1 MENPALTETTYYI
14 LLSLYH
20 PRHGYGIMQETQ
32 QLSGGRV
39 RLAAGTL
46 YGALNALCEKG
57 WISPLPM
64 EKRKPQKR
72 IPIDLRRAE
81 GAQTGAGPAGGACCQ
96 WPRHFTGGTGMS
108 ETKTL
113 HRNFWVWEFEK
124 EERWL
129 NEMAQEGWALQN
141 AGFCTYT
148 FEKTEPGQYIIRL
161 AMLDSSPDF
170 ESFMEEL
177 EAQSV
182 GHCFSWGYFR
192 RSAQLGP
199 FDMFSDAD
207 SRISHL
213 NRIGQMV
220 RLLCLANL
228 LIGVTNT
235 FSGASL
241 AWLNLLCATFLAY
254 GLGRISSKRES
265 LVEERQLHE

>member
-1 MENPALTETTYYI
+1 
-14 LLSLYH
+14 
-20 PRHGYGIMQETQ
+20 
-32 QLSGGRV
+32 
-39 RLAAGTL
+39 
-46 YGALNALCEKG
+46 
-57 WISPLPM
+57 
-64 EKRKPQKR
+64 
-72 IPIDLRRAE
+72 
-81 GAQTGAGPAGGACCQ
+81 
-96 WPRHFTGGTGMS
+96 MS

-170 ESFMEEL
+170 ENFMEEL

-199 FDMFSDAD
+199 FDLFSDVD

-213 NRIGQMV
+213 NKIGQMV

-241 AWLNLLCATFLAY
+241 AWLNLLCATFWPTGWDVSAANERVWWKNVSSTSDFFSLMR
-254 GLGRISSKRES
+254 RIFRVFKKFIFTRLHSNAGGYIIVISK
-265 LVEERQLHE
+265 

>member
-1 MENPALTETTYYI
+1 M
-14 LLSLYH
+14 
-20 PRHGYGIMQETQ
+20 
-32 QLSGGRV
+32 
-39 RLAAGTL
+39 
-46 YGALNALCEKG
+46 K
-57 WISPLPM
+57 
-64 EKRKPQKR
+64 QKR
-72 IPIDLRRAE
+72 CIGISGSGNLKKKNAGSTKWRRRA
-81 GAQTGAGPAGGACCQ
+81 GPCRMPGSA
-96 WPRHFTGGTGMS
+96 PTPL
-108 ETKTL
+108 K
-113 HRNFWVWEFEK
+113 
-124 EERWL
+124 
-129 NEMAQEGWALQN
+129 
-141 AGFCTYT
+141 
-148 FEKTEPGQYIIRL
+148 KTEPGQYIIRL

-199 FDMFSDAD
+199 FDMFSDVD

-213 NRIGQMV
+213 NKIGQMV

>member
-1 MENPALTETTYYI
+1 
-14 LLSLYH
+14 
-20 PRHGYGIMQETQ
+20 
-32 QLSGGRV
+32 
-39 RLAAGTL
+39 
-46 YGALNALCEKG
+46 
-57 WISPLPM
+57 
-64 EKRKPQKR
+64 
-72 IPIDLRRAE
+72 
-81 GAQTGAGPAGGACCQ
+81 
-96 WPRHFTGGTGMS
+96 MS

-113 HRNFWVWEFEK
+113 HKWFWVWEFEK

-199 FDMFSDAD
+199 FDMFSDMD
-207 SRISHL
+207 SRIAHL
-213 NRIGQMV
+213 NKIGKDV
-220 RLLCLANL
+220 KLLCLANL
-228 LIGVTNT
+228 VIGICNT
-235 FSGASL
+235 FNGASFS
-241 AWLNLLCATFLAY
+241 WMNLLCATLLAY
-254 GLGRISSKRES
+254 GLGRIRGKQDT
-265 LVEERQLHE
+265 VEEERALHE

>member
-1 MENPALTETTYYI
+1 
-14 LLSLYH
+14 
-20 PRHGYGIMQETQ
+20 
-32 QLSGGRV
+32 
-39 RLAAGTL
+39 
-46 YGALNALCEKG
+46 
-57 WISPLPM
+57 
-64 EKRKPQKR
+64 
-72 IPIDLRRAE
+72 
-81 GAQTGAGPAGGACCQ
+81 
-96 WPRHFTGGTGMS
+96 MS

-170 ESFMEEL
+170 ESFMGEL

-199 FDMFSDAD
+199 FDMFSDVD

-213 NRIGQMV
+213 NKIGQMV

-241 AWLNLLCATFLAY
+241 AWLNLLCATFF
-254 GLGRISSKRES
+254 GLRAGMYQQQTRES
-265 LVEERQLHE
+265 DGRTSAPRVIFFSLMRRIFRVFKSSFLPACIPMQAGVLLSPENSCQVLSICKYQQKGGSSCRKKMRPGCSPCSTICTG

>member
-1 MENPALTETTYYI
+1 
-14 LLSLYH
+14 
-20 PRHGYGIMQETQ
+20 
-32 QLSGGRV
+32 
-39 RLAAGTL
+39 
-46 YGALNALCEKG
+46 
-57 WISPLPM
+57 
-64 EKRKPQKR
+64 
-72 IPIDLRRAE
+72 
-81 GAQTGAGPAGGACCQ
+81 
-96 WPRHFTGGTGMS
+96 MS

-199 FDMFSDAD
+199 FDMFSDVD

-213 NRIGQMV
+213 NKIGQMV

-228 LIGVTNT
+228 LIGVTNLQRCIAGMAKPALRHV
-235 FSGASL
+235 F
-241 AWLNLLCATFLAY
+241 
-254 GLGRISSKRES
+254 GLRAGTYQQQTRES
-265 LVEERQLHE
+265 GGRTSAPRVIFLLDVQDLQSFQKVHFYPLAFRCRRVYYCH

>member
-1 MENPALTETTYYI
+1 MKRTLTLILTVLMLCTLLFGCGQKSVDGDPQDTNTEPALADGVYTADFSTDSSMFHVNEACE
-14 LLSLYH
+14 
-20 PRHGYGIMQETQ
+20 GK
-32 QLSGGRV
+32 
-39 RLAAGTL
+39 GTL
-46 YGALNALCEKG
+46 TVENGQMTIHISLPSKSILNLFCGTAEDARKDGAALLQPTTDTVTYSDGLSEEVNG
-57 WISPLPM
+57 FD
-64 EKRKPQKR
+64 
-72 IPIDLRRAE
+72 IPV
-81 GAQTGAGPAGGACCQ
+81 PA
-96 WPRHFTGGTGMS
+96 
-108 ETKTL
+108 
-113 HRNFWVWEFEK
+113 
-124 EERWL
+124 
-129 NEMAQEGWALQN
+129 
-141 AGFCTYT
+141 
-148 FEKTEPGQYIIRL
+148 
-161 AMLDSSPDF
+161 LDSSPDF

-199 FDMFSDAD
+199 FDMFSDVD

-213 NRIGQMV
+213 NKIGQMV

-265 LVEERQLHE
+265 LVDERQLHE

>member
-1 MENPALTETTYYI
+1 
-14 LLSLYH
+14 
-20 PRHGYGIMQETQ
+20 
-32 QLSGGRV
+32 
-39 RLAAGTL
+39 
-46 YGALNALCEKG
+46 
-57 WISPLPM
+57 
-64 EKRKPQKR
+64 
-72 IPIDLRRAE
+72 
-81 GAQTGAGPAGGACCQ
+81 
-96 WPRHFTGGTGMS
+96 MS

-199 FDMFSDAD
+199 FDLFSDVD

-213 NRIGQMV
+213 NKIGQMV

-228 LIGVTNT
+228 LIGVTNAAEECT
-235 FSGASL
+235 GTVRLGPLSASAEHRRHTRCQNGTGKL
-241 AWLNLLCATFLAY
+241 PQVSFHHA
-254 GLGRISSKRES
+254 GRRADD
-265 LVEERQLHE
+265 H

>member
-1 MENPALTETTYYI
+1 
-14 LLSLYH
+14 
-20 PRHGYGIMQETQ
+20 
-32 QLSGGRV
+32 
-39 RLAAGTL
+39 
-46 YGALNALCEKG
+46 
-57 WISPLPM
+57 
-64 EKRKPQKR
+64 
-72 IPIDLRRAE
+72 
-81 GAQTGAGPAGGACCQ
+81 
-96 WPRHFTGGTGMS
+96 MS

-170 ESFMEEL
+170 ENFMEEL

-199 FDMFSDAD
+199 FDMFSDVD

-213 NRIGQMV
+213 NKIGQMV

-254 GLGRISSKRES
+254 GLGRISSKRKRRT
-265 LVEERQLHE
+265 LAQRVTIFPLERRFFRVFKKFIFTRLHSDAGGYIIVISK

>member
-1 MENPALTETTYYI
+1 
-14 LLSLYH
+14 
-20 PRHGYGIMQETQ
+20 
-32 QLSGGRV
+32 
-39 RLAAGTL
+39 
-46 YGALNALCEKG
+46 
-57 WISPLPM
+57 
-64 EKRKPQKR
+64 
-72 IPIDLRRAE
+72 
-81 GAQTGAGPAGGACCQ
+81 
-96 WPRHFTGGTGMS
+96 MS

-199 FDMFSDAD
+199 FDMFSDVD

-213 NRIGQMV
+213 NKIGQMV

-265 LVEERQLHE
+265 LMEERQLHELFFSLMRRIFRVFKKFIFARLHSDAGGYIIVISK

>member
-1 MENPALTETTYYI
+1 
-14 LLSLYH
+14 
-20 PRHGYGIMQETQ
+20 
-32 QLSGGRV
+32 
-39 RLAAGTL
+39 
-46 YGALNALCEKG
+46 
-57 WISPLPM
+57 
-64 EKRKPQKR
+64 
-72 IPIDLRRAE
+72 
-81 GAQTGAGPAGGACCQ
+81 
-96 WPRHFTGGTGMS
+96 MS

-199 FDMFSDAD
+199 FDIVFGCGFPYLPPEQNWTDGEAALSGKP
-207 SRISHL
+207 SHRRYQHL
-213 NRIGQMV
+213 QRCIAGMAEPALRHV
-220 RLLCLANL
+220 
-228 LIGVTNT
+228 
-235 FSGASL
+235 F
-241 AWLNLLCATFLAY
+241 
-254 GLGRISSKRES
+254 GLRAGTYQQQTRES
-265 LVEERQLHE
+265 GGRTSAPRVIFSP

>member
-1 MENPALTETTYYI
+1 
-14 LLSLYH
+14 
-20 PRHGYGIMQETQ
+20 
-32 QLSGGRV
+32 
-39 RLAAGTL
+39 
-46 YGALNALCEKG
+46 
-57 WISPLPM
+57 
-64 EKRKPQKR
+64 
-72 IPIDLRRAE
+72 
-81 GAQTGAGPAGGACCQ
+81 
-96 WPRHFTGGTGMS
+96 MS

-199 FDMFSDAD
+199 FDMFSDVD

-213 NRIGQMV
+213 NKIGQMV

-241 AWLNLLCATFLAY
+241 AWLNLLLRHVF
-254 GLGRISSKRES
+254 GLRAGTYQQQTRES
-265 LVEERQLHE
+265 DGRTSAPRVIFLLDAQDLQSFQKVHFYPLAFRCRRVYYCH

>member
-1 MENPALTETTYYI
+1 
-14 LLSLYH
+14 
-20 PRHGYGIMQETQ
+20 
-32 QLSGGRV
+32 
-39 RLAAGTL
+39 
-46 YGALNALCEKG
+46 
-57 WISPLPM
+57 
-64 EKRKPQKR
+64 
-72 IPIDLRRAE
+72 
-81 GAQTGAGPAGGACCQ
+81 
-96 WPRHFTGGTGMS
+96 MS

-199 FDMFSDAD
+199 FDMFSDVD

-213 NRIGQMV
+213 NKIGQMV

-235 FSGASL
+235 FGGASL

-254 GLGRISSKRES
+254 GLGRISSN
-265 LVEERQLHE
+265 ERVWWKNVSSTSDFFLDVQDLQSFQKIHFYPLAFRCRRVYYCH

>member
-1 MENPALTETTYYI
+1 
-14 LLSLYH
+14 
-20 PRHGYGIMQETQ
+20 
-32 QLSGGRV
+32 
-39 RLAAGTL
+39 
-46 YGALNALCEKG
+46 
-57 WISPLPM
+57 
-64 EKRKPQKR
+64 
-72 IPIDLRRAE
+72 
-81 GAQTGAGPAGGACCQ
+81 
-96 WPRHFTGGTGMS
+96 MS

-161 AMLDSSPDF
+161 AMLDSAPDF
-170 ESFMEEL
+170 ESFMGEL

-199 FDMFSDAD
+199 FDMFSDVD

-213 NRIGQMV
+213 NKIGQMV

-254 GLGRISSKRES
+254 GLGRISSKRKS
-265 LVEERQLHE
+265 LMEERQLHE

>member
-1 MENPALTETTYYI
+1 
-14 LLSLYH
+14 
-20 PRHGYGIMQETQ
+20 
-32 QLSGGRV
+32 
-39 RLAAGTL
+39 
-46 YGALNALCEKG
+46 
-57 WISPLPM
+57 
-64 EKRKPQKR
+64 
-72 IPIDLRRAE
+72 
-81 GAQTGAGPAGGACCQ
+81 
-96 WPRHFTGGTGMS
+96 MS

-148 FEKTEPGQYIIRL
+148 FE
-161 AMLDSSPDF
+161 
-170 ESFMEEL
+170 
-177 EAQSV
+177 AQSV

-199 FDMFSDAD
+199 FDMFSDVD

-213 NRIGQMV
+213 NKIGQMV